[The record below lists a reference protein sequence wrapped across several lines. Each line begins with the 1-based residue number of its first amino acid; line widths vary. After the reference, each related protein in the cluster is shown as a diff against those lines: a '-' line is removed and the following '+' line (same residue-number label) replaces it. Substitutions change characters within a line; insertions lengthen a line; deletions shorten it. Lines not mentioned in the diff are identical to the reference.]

1 MMASLC
7 NYLRRPDTVLLQQ
20 KNMHDLLS
28 NDYLL
33 SNHNYYLRGPATKI
47 DDWLNVVA
55 LQKVQS
61 SFSSDF
67 GMLAWIFLIYYPA
80 VNR

>member
-28 NDYLL
+28 SDYLL
-33 SNHNYYLRGPATKI
+33 SNHTYYLRGPATKI
-47 DDWLNVVA
+47 DD
-55 LQKVQS
+55 
-61 SFSSDF
+61 
-67 GMLAWIFLIYYPA
+67 
-80 VNR
+80 